1 MAAEAGEAPA
11 CLPAQRAQPARPAA
25 LSPWLQL
32 MLAEIARKR
41 AAIEH
46 ERAEA
51 ARRVLE
57 RAAEPSDT
65 RAANPAAAAHGE
77 TPAAPRT
84 VLHMSSPQRGS

>member
-1 MAAEAGEAPA
+1 
-11 CLPAQRAQPARPAA
+11 
-25 LSPWLQL
+25 

-57 RAAEPSDT
+57 RAAEPPDA
-65 RAANPAAAAHGE
+65 RAANPAATTDGAAHSR
-77 TPAAPRT
+77 PHA
-84 VLHMSSPQRGS
+84 VLHMSTPQRGS

>member
-1 MAAEAGEAPA
+1 MAAETGEASASSP
-11 CLPAQRAQPARPAA
+11 AQPARTPP

-57 RAAEPSDT
+57 RAAEPPGPG
-65 RAANPAAAAHGE
+65 AANPAATTHGAAH
-77 TPAAPRT
+77 AAPDA
-84 VLHMSSPQRGS
+84 VLHMSTPQRGS